1 MGKAH
6 CMRIPRQN
14 KWVPGWQGLSD
25 SRRQVLGQI
34 RQAEGGKLETERESV
49 MQNRNEHR
57 RLDGSV
63 NSSRLMRW
71 VGRLWDAALGWS
83 NCPQRGGTTV
93 GMAVRA
99 LQAWKWVHHGRSFL
113 NKYTPVQAY
122 HMCPEEAGW
131 NLQLNISEGWDSKP
145 GVADTT
151 VSQQTSGGRWLK
163 TLHAYASKFFSNH
176 LLYLIN
182 EVQSQNS

>member
-1 MGKAH
+1 
-6 CMRIPRQN
+6 
-14 KWVPGWQGLSD
+14 
-25 SRRQVLGQI
+25 
-34 RQAEGGKLETERESV
+34 
-49 MQNRNEHR
+49 
-57 RLDGSV
+57 
-63 NSSRLMRW
+63 
-71 VGRLWDAALGWS
+71 
-83 NCPQRGGTTV
+83 
-93 GMAVRA
+93 
-99 LQAWKWVHHGRSFL
+99 
-113 NKYTPVQAY
+113 
-122 HMCPEEAGW
+122 MCPEEAGW